1 MPVKHNAALGRDRIG
16 KKNKGIDKA
25 NGKCKARQ
33 KSAQWHATAS
43 LVGRVYILIAF
54 GIVKFGCVGL
64 NDDVLAHVFPVVEFG
79 TVNRNAI

>member
-1 MPVKHNAALGRDRIG
+1 MANARRV
-16 KKNKGIDKA
+16 
-25 NGKCKARQ
+25 Q

-43 LVGRVYILIAF
+43 LVSRVYIFIAF

-64 NDDVLAHVFPVVEFG
+64 NDDIIAHVLSVVEFG